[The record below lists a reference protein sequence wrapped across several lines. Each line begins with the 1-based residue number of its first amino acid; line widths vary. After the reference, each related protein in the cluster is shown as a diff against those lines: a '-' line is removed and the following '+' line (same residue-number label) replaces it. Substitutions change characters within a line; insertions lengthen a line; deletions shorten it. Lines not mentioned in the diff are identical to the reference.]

1 MRYKASVSYNGSKFY
16 GFQRLKNHP
25 SVQEELEK
33 ALTKINKSV
42 VEVKGAGRTDRG
54 VHAYNQMIHFDLN
67 INIDCEHL
75 TKAINSLVNKYIKVN
90 YCEEVSSDFHARF
103 DTKYKVYQYVIN
115 LGEYDPIDEDFIY
128 NYNHNL
134 NIKKMKKASKNLLG
148 FHSYKAFTAGYRDS
162 YNSVIYDIKFKKK
175 KDILVITFIGKS
187 FYRYMVRNLVGALI
201 QVGEEKT
208 EAQDITNMLN
218 KETNSTHYVTVP
230 ACGLYLVDIKY

>member
-75 TKAINSLVNKYIKVN
+75 TKAINSLINKYIKVN

-115 LGEYDPIDEDFIY
+115 LGEYDPLDEDFFY

-134 NIKKMKKASKNLLG
+134 NIKKMKKVAKNLLG
-148 FHSYKAFTAGYRDS
+148 FHSYKAFTAGYHDS

-201 QVGEEKT
+201 QAGEEKI
-208 EAQDITNMLN
+208 EAEDITSMLN
-218 KETNSTHYVTVP
+218 KEINLTHYVTVP